1 MGRGFG
7 RVDAWVQ
14 CSFLVLEAGLELP
27 HPRHP
32 TWSVGLSFSLVSV
45 QTIHTPPDPA
55 GRFCLLLGLR
65 VCRRKF
71 LMLGT
76 FCNGSLR
83 TLISWIFDYVNIT
96 ALVFISE

>member
-1 MGRGFG
+1 M
-7 RVDAWVQ
+7 DAWVQ

-45 QTIHTPPDPA
+45 QTIHTPPIGPDPD

-65 VCRRKF
+65 VCRREF

-76 FCNGSLR
+76 FCNGSFR
-83 TLISWIFDYVNIT
+83 TLISGIFDYVHNQ
-96 ALVFISE
+96 ISQR